1 MLGRRQLQRWLQL
14 LLMTPAG
21 QTPDAGRS
29 PLLQVAALRGR
40 MMEML
45 IEHAHPKNRVLADQG
60 FITGIMSMM
69 PAALGMP
76 MSEILEHILLEP
88 EVMEALVSHSGD
100 LGRTLALLERFDAED
115 DAGCDLLIAELAC
128 SGLDLGLLNSCLIE
142 SLRWING
149 GDG

>member
-14 LLMTPAG
+14 LLMTPG
-21 QTPDAGRS
+21 GRNPDASRS

-45 IEHAHPKNRVLADQG
+45 IEHSHPKERVLADQG

-69 PAALGMP
+69 PVALGMP
-76 MSEILEHILLEP
+76 MNEIFEQISLET
-88 EVMEALVSHSGD
+88 EVMEALNSHSGD
-100 LGRTLALLERFDAED
+100 LGRMLALLERFDAED
-115 DAGCDLLIAELAC
+115 APGCDRLLGELSC
-128 SGLDLGLLNSCLIE
+128 DGLDLTLLNVCLME

-149 GDG
+149 GDE